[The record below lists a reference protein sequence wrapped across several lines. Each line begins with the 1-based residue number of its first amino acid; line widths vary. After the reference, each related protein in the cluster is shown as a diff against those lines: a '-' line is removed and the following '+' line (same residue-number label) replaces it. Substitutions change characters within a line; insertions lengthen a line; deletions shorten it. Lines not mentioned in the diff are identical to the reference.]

1 MVVEWCTISVANSF
15 EVAWRRR
22 KEGGRE
28 EEEEKS
34 QKISKKL
41 KRKESERR
49 AMWKKAV
56 QPEESYKPLSCARLL
71 LRMRLRGAESFASD
85 QCLMKGGKGRRDE
98 ERKLS
103 DV

>member
-49 AMWKKAV
+49 ASNV
-56 QPEESYKPLSCARLL
+56 EESSA
-71 LRMRLRGAESFASD
+71 A
-85 QCLMKGGKGRRDE
+85 GGKLQTSFMCATSAPDASPGCG
-98 ERKLS
+98 KFCK
-103 DV
+103 